1 MVFFN
6 VFFSRLLARKSFQS
20 FFSLVSSLRSQRTVQ
35 ALLEN
40 ELASCIPS
48 DYRYSLG
55 LAYRQ
60 RDSPLGF
67 GNYLNLPRAS
77 WSVLLPQRTE
87 INCVTDELLL
97 LRERERAFTC
107 TTCNTCYRSNR
118 TCFPYLIFLIN
129 AHYSTFFGT
138 TFRYSTLTF
147 GDSIFVEW

>member
-1 MVFFN
+1 MAILLCKSDGLERTTFHFAFCYVSLSYKLESSVVFFN

-87 INCVTDELLL
+87 INCVTDEVLLL
-97 LRERERAFTC
+97 EERGLSHVLHAIHAIDPIERA
-107 TTCNTCYRSNR
+107 S
-118 TCFPYLIFLIN
+118 LI
-129 AHYSTFFGT
+129 
-138 TFRYSTLTF
+138 
-147 GDSIFVEW
+147 